1 MVGASPIVEPYFG
14 TDDQRQQL
22 RTFTAG
28 LIGTYSSAIRLA
40 DDPEWHPVVEV
51 PPYLR
56 TQVDI
61 LKQLTWFYVIDNRAL
76 KTQQHGQRRVVRE
89 LFKIYLD
96 ASVSDDADARGVL
109 PTSQQ
114 EQLELLADETIED
127 GRVRIVADLISSMT
141 EQQMMV
147 THRKLTGVELGS
159 ITDLI

>member
-1 MVGASPIVEPYFG
+1 VF
-14 TDDQRQQL
+14 
-22 RTFTAG
+22 
-28 LIGTYSSAIRLA
+28 
-40 DDPEWHPVVEV
+40 
-51 PPYLR
+51 
-56 TQVDI
+56 
-61 LKQLTWFYVIDNRAL
+61 
-76 KTQQHGQRRVVRE
+76 
-89 LFKIYLD
+89 
-96 ASVSDDADARGVL
+96 